1 VHNLGEIWCA
11 TLMTLAR
18 RIGTWE
24 AAQVV
29 VDALKLTPANPSFLA
44 ARDAIV
50 LAADRYSAAR
60 GDDDSE
66 RAAFVHTVWEVF
78 ARYGMGPNARTGGA
92 EVLTGIV
99 SDFTAPPLPQ
109 PEPEPEP
116 EPEPGETVTDSVS
129 PGLAIPDNTVQGI
142 SSPIRLPDAGI
153 VQTLAVTVDISHTYR
168 GDLEVSLIA
177 PDGRRVA
184 LHQRSG
190 GSADDVRQTW
200 RSETHPGLASLAGLP
215 TQGDWTLSVTDRAPR
230 DLGTLNSWS
239 IEATVSTAR
248 TVVEV
253 ESVPGLLIPDN
264 VRTGITS
271 ELTIADSGTIS
282 SLDLDV
288 DITHTYIGDLE
299 VALTGPTG
307 VRVVVHGRGGGSADN
322 LVTSYESVDGGP
334 LMPFVGTSLAG
345 TWRLQVSDQAGLD
358 VGKLNRWGLTARV

>member
-1 VHNLGEIWCA
+1 
-11 TLMTLAR
+11 
-18 RIGTWE
+18 
-24 AAQVV
+24 
-29 VDALKLTPANPSFLA
+29 
-44 ARDAIV
+44 
-50 LAADRYSAAR
+50 
-60 GDDDSE
+60 
-66 RAAFVHTVWEVF
+66 
-78 ARYGMGPNARTGGA
+78 
-92 EVLTGIV
+92 
-99 SDFTAPPLPQ
+99 
-109 PEPEPEP
+109 
-116 EPEPGETVTDSVS
+116 
-129 PGLAIPDNTVQGI
+129 
-142 SSPIRLPDAGI
+142 
-153 VQTLAVTVDISHTYR
+153 
-168 GDLEVSLIA
+168 
-177 PDGRRVA
+177 
-184 LHQRSG
+184 
-190 GSADDVRQTW
+190 
-200 RSETHPGLASLAGLP
+200 LAGLP